1 MAGIQA
7 VPFKRKGGE
16 RLRLTK
22 FCKVLDGPAK
32 DSTQGRVLWQKE
44 FRDRQRSR
52 KQSEQLFKFKYVP
65 RERRQ
70 SQVCACTVFLWLS
83 GYMRCRNE
91 EMNIQL
97 FGRDLNIFPPD
108 FHPRSILLKGGRIL
122 VLI

>member
-65 RERRQ
+65 RGEEA
-70 SQVCACTVFLWLS
+70 VS
-83 GYMRCRNE
+83 GLCLHCVSLAIRLH
-91 EMNIQL
+91 EMQ
-97 FGRDLNIFPPD
+97 
-108 FHPRSILLKGGRIL
+108 K
-122 VLI
+122 